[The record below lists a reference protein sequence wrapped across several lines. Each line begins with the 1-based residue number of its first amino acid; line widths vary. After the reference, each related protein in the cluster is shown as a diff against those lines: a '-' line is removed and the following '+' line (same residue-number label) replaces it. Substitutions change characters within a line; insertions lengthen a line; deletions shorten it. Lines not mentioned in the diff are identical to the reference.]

1 MNMKRF
7 LILFILI
14 VFAAESYAGPG
25 NVKWMVSQG
34 EFEKDRKECIESI
47 DKNLSSEVF
56 GKALE
61 ECMAEKGY
69 QYQPTQNVVRRTGPS
84 VYRQTGWMV
93 SQDAFEKDREQ
104 CIQTFDDGLD
114 SEAFGK
120 ALEECLAKKGYTYET
135 LPESPP
141 DEKDTA
147 KNVGKA
153 LLVTAGVALL
163 VAVVAVAVANWEY
176 TLCILA
182 MGM

>member
-25 NVKWMVSQG
+25 NARWMVSQD

-47 DKNLSSEVF
+47 DKILSSEAF
-56 GKALE
+56 GKGLE
-61 ECMAEKGY
+61 ECMAKKGY
-69 QYQPTQNVVRRTGPS
+69 QYQPPQNAVRRTGPS
-84 VYRQTGWMV
+84 VYLQTGWMV
-93 SQDAFEKDREQ
+93 SQDEFEKDREQ

-135 LPESPP
+135 LPETPS

-147 KNVGKA
+147 KTVGKV
-153 LLVTAGVALL
+153 LLVTGGVALL
-163 VAVVAVAVANWEY
+163 VGIVAVAVANWEW
-176 TLCILA
+176 TLILLSA
-182 MGM
+182 L

>member
-1 MNMKRF
+1 MKRF
-7 LILFILI
+7 LILFIVI
-14 VFAAESYAGPG
+14 VFAEESYAGAG
-25 NVKWMVSQG
+25 NARWMVSQG

-47 DKNLSSEVF
+47 DKNLSSEAF

-61 ECMAEKGY
+61 ECMAKKGY
-69 QYQPTQNVVRRTGPS
+69 QYQPPQNVVRRTGPS
-84 VYRQTGWMV
+84 VYRQTGWMI
-93 SQDAFEKDREQ
+93 SQDEFEKDREQ
-104 CIQTFDDGLD
+104 CIQTFDDSLD

-135 LPESPP
+135 LPESLA
-141 DEKDTA
+141 DKKDTA
-147 KNVGKA
+147 KNVGKV

-163 VAVVAVAVANWEY
+163 VSVVVVAVANWEW